1 MNDKKDSWFRG
12 EIQFIAW
19 IIAVTAAVLVPIIT
33 SQNDI
38 KRCSDSLSEIKTAR
52 AEAWNNQR
60 EINNNIV
67 ENLQD
72 IGECLAVV
80 KDKLQIK

>member
-1 MNDKKDSWFRG
+1 MNDKKDTWFRG

-19 IIAVTAAVLVPIIT
+19 IVAVTVAVLVPIIT

-38 KRCSDSLSEIKTAR
+38 KRSADAIAEIKTAR

-60 EINNNIV
+60 AINNDIV
-67 ENLQD
+67 ANLQD

-80 KDKLQIK
+80 KDKLNIK